1 MPALQAR
8 LPDLEWHPKHGA
20 HTSISPPLTLLSPSS
35 LFLSSLP
42 SSFSPASL
50 LISTPES
57 TATTIVLRNPLTHSR
72 LPRVNQLLAEH
83 EIG

>member
-1 MPALQAR
+1 MPELQAR
-8 LPDLEWHPKHGA
+8 LPDLERHPKHGA
-20 HTSISPPLTLLSPSS
+20 HTSISPLPLLSS
-35 LFLSSLP
+35 LLLSFLP

-57 TATTIVLRNPLTHSR
+57 TAPPIVLRNPLTHSR